1 MIIANQNRKRF
12 LYILTAYGIQNPLG
26 IKAEITNIR
35 EYTIKSNNTI
45 ISYDDVT
52 ARRIQQ

>member
-1 MIIANQNRKRF
+1 MIIANQNRKRV

-26 IKAEITNIR
+26 IKAEITNIQ
-35 EYTIKSNNTI
+35 EYTIKSNNTM
-45 ISYDDVT
+45 ISYGDIT

>member
-1 MIIANQNRKRF
+1 MIIANQNRKRV